1 MEAIQLS
8 LFSKEKETI
17 PAKKQKKAKLGRYE
31 RIQRELEANDCDPY
45 KIFIEVES
53 QSLPKSDYTFVDL
66 FCGAGGMTQGL
77 SEAGFRPVGS
87 VEINPIASATHTKN
101 FPDCHHLCD
110 DIKNLNPQKL
120 GSSVLIVLIFQ
131 ENAKE
136 VMPVFQNL
144 LNFSNQNHTFLIALI

>member
-8 LFSKEKETI
+8 LFSNESELI

-45 KIFIEVES
+45 KIFIDIQS

-77 SEAGFRPVGS
+77 LQAGFRPVAS

-120 GSSVLIVLIFQ
+120 L
-131 ENAKE
+131 
-136 VMPVFQNL
+136 
-144 LNFSNQNHTFLIALI
+144 